1 MHVGS
6 YESFVALH
14 SSSQLFLSM
23 LFLRVCPRPNLSDSG
38 VAALVD
44 NGGRLARPPSSV
56 EKGVGDP
63 IADAEGRTL
72 TVCWDDSLLP
82 SLAVATV
89 YVPNSGEG
97 LRRLD
102 YRCGTWDNALAS
114 LLARLEG
121 EEGSEPGGGEETFE
135 RLQKVLV
142 CGDFNVAFGDD
153 DFFNPNEKR
162 MERQAGTTPEE
173 RASFG
178 DKLLHRHHHHNHQR
192 FVIEST
198 EDGSADDSGMLSA
211 SCTRKPWFGDTF
223 RAVHG
228 GPPGSVSPY
237 YRSPTPRSTSG
248 VMAPPAG
255 ANEAAAA
262 EPAPYPR
269 GVFSYWSQR
278 ARNRNVNRGL
288 RLDYFLASPA
298 AMPLVSDAFVRDDIY
313 GSDHCPVGV
322 DIELPGFLSS
332 DKL

>member
-14 SSSQLFLSM
+14 SSSQLFLSV
-23 LFLRVCPRPNLSDSG
+23 LFLRVCPRTNLSDSG

-44 NGGRLARPPSSV
+44 NGGRLARPPSTV

-63 IADAEGRTL
+63 VADTEGRTL
-72 TVCWDDSLLP
+72 TVRWDDSLLP
-82 SLAVATV
+82 SLAVTTV

-121 EEGSEPGGGEETFE
+121 EAGSEPGGGEEMGG
-135 RLQKVLV
+135 RRQKVLV

-173 RASFG
+173 RASFR
-178 DKLLHRHHHHNHQR
+178 DKLLHRHRR
-192 FVIEST
+192 FAIDST
-198 EDGSADDSGMLSA
+198 EDGGAGDSGMLSA
-211 SCTRKPWFGDTF
+211 SSTRMPWFGDTF

-237 YRSPTPRSTSG
+237 YRQGPTPRSTPG

-255 ANEAAAA
+255 AKEADAA

-278 ARNRNVNRGL
+278 ARNRDVNRGL
-288 RLDYFLASPA
+288 RLDCFLASPE

-332 DKL
+332 DEF